1 MDAFAPDQTDMRGDG
16 CRALCGDGISLRR
29 LLAAEVGPSLRL
41 LLAAEVGPSLRRLL
55 AAEVGPRVG
64 VDVQAKCRFDGSS
77 PNGGSHGTPSLSGGA
92 GTGRARDN

>member
-29 LLAAEVGPSLRL
+29 